1 MPIVTVTVLQYGSG
15 SRFRAFANMGRM
27 MMKPFVV
34 EGLTFQ
40 KFLGSGHN
48 FGLMPNFSTYVFMG
62 IWDTET
68 QANQFLTSPNFAILT
83 NGTEKVSTLYLK
95 PYQAHGLW
103 DGVNPFSVNN
113 ERRTANSGDD
123 ADNYSLVTA
132 DPSDRHCSLVAVLT
146 RATIRTGALL
156 DFWRHVPMARQKL
169 ADHKDNLLF
178 AIGVGEK
185 PLVQQCTITVWRNAE
200 AVNQFA
206 YKQSGHKELVGL
218 TRQRKWFNEELF
230 ARFTVLKADGFDFH
244 Q

>member
-1 MPIVTVTVLQYGSG
+1 MPIVTVSVFQYGSG

-27 MMKPFVV
+27 MMRPFVV

-48 FGLMPNFSTYVFMG
+48 FGLLPNFSTYVFLG
-62 IWDTET
+62 VWDTQT
-68 QANQFLTSPNFAILT
+68 QANQFLTSPDFAILT
-83 NGTEKVSTLYLK
+83 VGTEKVRTLYLK

-103 DGVNPFSVNN
+103 DGVKPFTVNN
-113 ERRTANSGDD
+113 EQLTMNSGDD
-123 ADNYSLVTA
+123 GKLVA
-132 DPSDRHCSLVAVLT
+132 AHYSLVAVLT
-146 RATIRTGALL
+146 RATIRTGALF
-156 DFWRHVPMARQKL
+156 DFWRHVPAARQKL
-169 ADHKDNLLF
+169 IDHKDNLLF

-185 PLVQQCTITVWRNAE
+185 PVVQQCTITVWRNSD

-206 YKQSGHKELVGL
+206 YRQSGHKEVVRL

-244 Q
+244 F